1 MVRKSKIEAE
11 HNPPDYRALNC
22 VLYEKWLQEKM
33 ELYRINDIR
42 TKKEQQFPVTQNICM
57 FYFMRNMKKVNSME
71 KTTSMATVDKEQL
84 LLKHDSKRPTNYVII
99 GNLSGPISFPNML
112 KNEINESKI

>member
-1 MVRKSKIEAE
+1 
-11 HNPPDYRALNC
+11 
-22 VLYEKWLQEKM
+22 
-33 ELYRINDIR
+33 
-42 TKKEQQFPVTQNICM
+42 
-57 FYFMRNMKKVNSME
+57 MRNMKKVNSME

-84 LLKHDSKRPTNYVII
+84 LLKHDSKRAANYVII